1 MFSRELKINLKN
13 FCIWSLVT
21 VLLFGVVFL
30 VYPSIINGPEVES
43 LNEMMKAFP
52 EDILKAFNMDIS
64 SIDSVYGWLKSEG
77 FVFVLLIVGC
87 YAGLLGSNIL
97 LKEESDKTVE
107 YLGTLPVK
115 RTRIVIDKIS
125 AGVIYIV
132 CFTVLAGVFNY
143 VGLALSDDFDKK
155 QYVLLSITPIPSS
168 VPIFFIC
175 MFLSTFT
182 NKTKKMAGISLGFVL
197 VSYIL
202 NTLSSLSENIKFL
215 QYFSVFTLSDIR
227 NVITDKAI
235 NANMIITGALIS
247 AVCIALTLVRYYKK
261 ELV

>member
-155 QYVLLSITPIPSS
+155 QYVLLSITPILSS